1 MSIFVDTS
9 GLFAVLDADDSNHSR
24 AKEEWSHLLATQ
36 EQLVSTNY
44 VLVETFALVQRRL
57 GMEAVKS
64 LQEDIVSILNTNWID
79 AWQHAAAVSE
89 LLATGNRQISL
100 VDWVSFGAMKRLQI
114 TRAFAFDEDFRA
126 QGFETVPPRAESEP
140 LEKG

>member
-1 MSIFVDTS
+1 MS
-9 GLFAVLDADDSNHSR
+9 
-24 AKEEWSHLLATQ
+24 
-36 EQLVSTNY
+36 
-44 VLVETFALVQRRL
+44 LVETFALVQRRL

-64 LQEDIVSILNTNWID
+64 LQEDIVSILNINWID
-79 AWQHAAAVSE
+79 ASQHSAAVSE
-89 LLATGNRQISL
+89 LLATWNRQISL
-100 VDWVSFGAMKRLQI
+100 ADWVSFGAMKRLQI

>member
-24 AKEEWSHLLATQ
+24 AEQQWSHLLSGG
-36 EQLVSTNY
+36 EQMVSTNY

-64 LQEDIVSILNTNWID
+64 LHDDIMPILTIEWIG
-79 AWQHAAAVSE
+79 ALQHAAAVID
-89 LLATGNRQISL
+89 LLTTANRQISL
-100 VDWVSFGAMKRLQI
+100 VDWVSFGAMKRLRL
-114 TRAFAFDEDFRA
+114 TRAFAFDEDFRV
-126 QGFETVPPRAESEP
+126 QGFETIPTRAYQ
-140 LEKG
+140 